1 MRLLLPILT
10 LVVTCFLTFNVPSW
24 DTIKTGCSE
33 FAEGFKEGFS
43 TKNSASILI
52 QGMLALFIFSSFKN
66 YLMLFP

>member
-1 MRLLLPILT
+1 MRILLPILT

-43 TKNSASILI
+43 TKIALAPYKRYASAIHI
-52 QGMLALFIFSSFKN
+52 FIF
-66 YLMLFP
+66 